1 MQEDSG
7 DSAPV
12 VFGQLRVPY
21 DHSVL
26 RAARP

>member
-21 DHSVL
+21 GRSALH
-26 RAARP
+26 AACP